1 MTQLMWT
8 HRSIGHDTPA
18 RREVLAL
25 FKLSWPVCTCSLLT
39 FSFQFINMLGA
50 GRLGKDT
57 LAAVA
62 LANSY
67 FNIVSYFVIGAAT
80 SIDTLVSQ
88 AYGRSDIVECQQWLI
103 RSLIVFSAA
112 SLPLCGLLA
121 SAGPIFRF
129 CNFREDMVEP
139 AVTYLMRLL
148 PGTPFFIWFT
158 CLQKYQQSMN
168 LMAPALGTLIVCSVV
183 NVGATAWAV
192 SVGQL
197 TGLAW
202 ILTMAR
208 ILLFAVMVVA
218 FFRSSPEWRRV
229 DAESLKWKLW
239 SRGPLSTFL
248 KLSSSGAF
256 MTGLEAMAFEIT
268 VLAAGALGTTAIDA
282 HNILLQIIAFIYLS
296 VPLGVSIAATIRIG
310 NLLGRGDSATAKLSA
325 QLCIGVGTTFM
336 LISAFGLYGLRH
348 SLGSIFSPNE
358 EVIALVATVAPVAAC
373 FQLLDGFQGVSGG
386 VLRAMGQQ
394 AFLAKSIFFAFWVVA
409 LPIGYWTCF
418 SLGLGI
424 FGLWVGLA
432 VGLGGMALAFGCRV
446 FLWTD
451 WEMEASKAS
460 KRSDCMLE
468 PLVSPL
474 IEPTIR

>member
-1 MTQLMWT
+1 MWT

-218 FFRSSPEWRRV
+218 FFS
-229 DAESLKWKLW
+229 
-239 SRGPLSTFL
+239 
-248 KLSSSGAF
+248 KLS
-256 MTGLEAMAFEIT
+256 
-268 VLAAGALGTTAIDA
+268 
-282 HNILLQIIAFIYLS
+282 
-296 VPLGVSIAATIRIG
+296 R
-310 NLLGRGDSATAKLSA
+310 
-325 QLCIGVGTTFM
+325 
-336 LISAFGLYGLRH
+336 
-348 SLGSIFSPNE
+348 
-358 EVIALVATVAPVAAC
+358 VAP
-373 FQLLDGFQGVSGG
+373 
-386 VLRAMGQQ
+386 RRR
-394 AFLAKSIFFAFWVVA
+394 
-409 LPIGYWTCF
+409 
-418 SLGLGI
+418 GI
-424 FGLWVGLA
+424 I
-432 VGLGGMALAFGCRV
+432 
-446 FLWTD
+446 
-451 WEMEASKAS
+451 EMEA
-460 KRSDCMLE
+460 
-468 PLVSPL
+468 LVSGAALNFPQAVIL
-474 IEPTIR
+474 WRVHDWARGHGFRNYSSCSWSPRHNCHRRAQHPSTDHCFHIFVSSAGRFYCRNHPHREPSG